1 MNLLPLNF
9 FTDIGQS
16 IADWFLDIG
25 DSFYNTLIAENRW
38 MMFVKGLGN
47 TLIIALFATLIGI
60 VIGTLVAIVR
70 VYCVQ
75 TGRLK
80 PLNWLLSLYI
90 TIFAER
96 LWWFS

>member
-25 DSFYNTLIAENRW
+25 DSFYNTRMAENRW

-60 VIGTLVAIVR
+60 VIGTPVAILR
-70 VYCVQ
+70 ASCRQ
-75 TGRLK
+75 TVRLK
-80 PLNWLLSLYI
+80 PLS
-90 TIFAER
+90 R
-96 LWWFS
+96 LRGL